1 MAKSPKQT
9 IKDAPVTTITTV
21 ESVVGFVLTF
31 LVAHGIIG
39 NIDVAA
45 TTQTVAP
52 FIALAVPAL
61 FGAVKWRLVTP
72 WEKAKDVTDG
82 DGLMSDADY
91 ARIDAMVKDRIAP
104 TVPRHQRSA
113 AMAGQF
119 DGIAVAHHPGG
130 MAAGAVRHRIP
141 VNGRR

>member
-1 MAKSPKQT
+1 MAKTPTQA
-9 IKDAPVTTITTV
+9 IKNAPVTTITTV

-52 FIALAVPAL
+52 FVALAVPAL

-72 WEKAKDVTDG
+72 WEKAKDVTDR

-91 ARIDAMVKDRIAP
+91 ARIEAMVQGGVAP
-104 TVPRHQRSA
+104 DVPRHQRFPGY
-113 AMAGQF
+113 AGEL
-119 DGIAVAHHPGG
+119 DRALVRRPGG
-130 MAAGAVRHRIP
+130 MAAGQDANHRVA